1 MHAVRFSAPRKRAVT
16 MLAALLGFVGL
27 LVPSVADAALIPD
40 VPVTPFRTQQS
51 SFTSYTGLL
60 PAPTDGTFS
69 TPPTPLPGRPGD
81 VIWAQLSTSPATDIF
96 GTFSGTT
103 AATPAPTIPGPWP
116 QRKVEVW
123 KVMYHTMNRAGESR
137 AAMAMVLVDR
147 ARAAGS
153 KLIVSMHGWTGL
165 GDNCGVFGNTL
176 LSGALAQASLLLN
189 YIADGY
195 TVVIPD
201 GPGVGVPG
209 RTTTMVSGDATRSIL
224 DAAYAGYL
232 FVGTAPDVMV
242 QGHSLG
248 GQMVYGVGGDAPAYA
263 PQLKV
268 RGIIALAP
276 AGMSGPRAAVFDANR
291 VQTSTNS
298 VDISNSIA
306 YVMQLEAAFGSK
318 AIPLAKYLT
327 PRGLA
332 LAKKFD
338 SMCNTDMQGAVS
350 LYSYKDVIKSSVQ
363 SPDPGSIAR
372 ASSTPT
378 VMAISTEDVVADPLY
393 QYQTYV
399 SMCAAGQPTYWM
411 EYSGNHGSVTNQVL
425 TDAAVYKP
433 WFRSVA
439 AGATPPGACAPITP
453 TVSRYFRYNSAYVAN
468 ALGVVLPDRSTVAL
482 TAKGSCRVTKG
493 MLEPGMSGTC
503 DLQIRVSLGKKLL
516 STTSVALRVRET

>member
-1 MHAVRFSAPRKRAVT
+1 MIRIGRRRSSITTFIAAITTIVCLIAPGGA
-16 MLAALLGFVGL
+16 
-27 LVPSVADAALIPD
+27 SAALIPD
-40 VPVTPFRTQQS
+40 VPVTPIRTPQA
-51 SFTSYTGLL
+51 SFMSFTGLL
-60 PAPTDGTFS
+60 PAPTDGTFF

-81 VIWAQLSTSPATDIF
+81 VIWAQLSSTPATDIL
-96 GTFSGTT
+96 GTFSGATT
-103 AATPAPTIPGPWP
+103 ATPAPNIPGPWP

-123 KVMYHTMNRAGESR
+123 KVMYHTTNRAGESR

-153 KLIVSMHGWTGL
+153 KLIVSMHGWTGF
-165 GDNCGVFGNTL
+165 GENCGVFGNTL

-232 FVGTAPDVMV
+232 FAGTATDVMV

-248 GQMVYGVGGDAPAYA
+248 GQMVYGVGGDAPTYV

-276 AGMSGPRAAVFDANR
+276 AGMSGPRAALFDPNR
-291 VQTSTNS
+291 VQTSSSS
-298 VDISNSIA
+298 VDVSNAIA

-338 SMCNTDMQGAVS
+338 SMCNTDMQGAAS
-350 LYSYKDVIKSSVQ
+350 LYSYKDVIKSNVQ
-363 SPDPGSIAR
+363 SPDPGSISR
-372 ASSTPT
+372 ASATPT
-378 VMAISTEDVVADPLY
+378 LMVISTEDIVADPLY

-411 EYSGNHGSVTNQVL
+411 EYSGNHGSVTNQAL

-439 AGATPPGACAPITP
+439 AGSTPPGACVPITP
-453 TVSRYFRYNSAYVAN
+453 TVSRFFLYTSAYVAN
-468 ALGVVLPDRSTVAL
+468 ALGVVLPEMSTVTLAA
-482 TAKGSCRVTKG
+482 TGSCRVVKG
-493 MLEPGMSGTC
+493 VLEPGTSGTC
-503 DLQIRVSLGKKLL
+503 DVQIRVTLGKKVV
-516 STTSVALRVRET
+516 STTAVTLRVRET